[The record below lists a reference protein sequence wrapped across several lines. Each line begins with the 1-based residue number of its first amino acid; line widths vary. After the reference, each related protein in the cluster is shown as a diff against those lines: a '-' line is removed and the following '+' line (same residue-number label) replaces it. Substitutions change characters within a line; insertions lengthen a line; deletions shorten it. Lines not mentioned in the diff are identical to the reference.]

1 MARLCAPGVCETPP
15 VPDEKERDWKRR
27 LKDLG
32 LSRKRARRAAPAKAR
47 EVAPHVLRGRDGE
60 DSAAAFLAERG
71 ARLLA
76 RNVRYED
83 GELDLVAECGATLVF
98 VEVKR
103 RRTAARGDAAA
114 CVTPLKRARLLRA
127 ARRWLR
133 ENPSRTER
141 VVRFDVIAIED
152 APPRVDWIQ
161 GAFDAS
167 S

>member
-1 MARLCAPGVCETPP
+1 
-15 VPDEKERDWKRR
+15 VPDSNAPDWKRR
-27 LKDLG
+27 LKALG
-32 LSRKRARRAAPAKAR
+32 LSRKRRRRAPVAETAAR
-47 EVAPHVLRGRDGE
+47 PTAAHVLKGRGGE
-60 DSAAAFLAERG
+60 AAAAELLRASG

-83 GELDLVAECGATLVF
+83 GELDIVALLEGTLVF

-103 RRTAARGDAAA
+103 RRTASRGAAA
-114 CVTPLKRARLLRA
+114 QAVTPLKRARLLRA

-133 ENPSRTER
+133 ENPSRAER
-141 VVRFDVIAIED
+141 DVRFDVVAIED
-152 APPRVDWIQ
+152 APPRVDWIK